1 MTDPMA
7 SHRKALSESID
18 ALLNAFRDTPT
29 HGLGAYL
36 RVQAGLAALVALEDA
51 CLRPDED
58 PYPRLLGIFAQ
69 LSQLG
74 ASLAPVAPHLVDSS
88 GSGAYAGGAE
98 EHTAELFQTAWTT
111 YDDATYDHSV
121 ALMEAR
127 LRRSGFDGR
136 FFLGKSCFD
145 GGCGTGRFAIAM
157 AKAGAGKVVAVDIGG
172 ESLAYLARTISRYGL
187 RTIETVRQ
195 DVTDLASF
203 PSDAFDFVASHGV
216 LHHTPEP
223 DRGIR
228 EHFRITRP
236 GGTFWLY
243 LYGAG
248 GFYWDAYD
256 QLRPLVSDL
265 APRTIREILTRFGV
279 RKGLIYTFLDNLM
292 APRVYY
298 RLADVIELLRPLGE
312 FDYVMARGSSPID
325 DTGKLLATHWGRDI
339 FGPDGEIRLVITK
352 KTRSAGVD
360 AR

>member
-1 MTDPMA
+1 VTDQMA
-7 SHRKALSESID
+7 NHRKALSESIS
-18 ALLNAFRDTPT
+18 AILNAFSGAPT

-36 RVQAGLAALVALEDA
+36 RVHAGLSALVALEDA

-58 PYPRLLGIFAQ
+58 PYPRLLGTFAQ
-69 LSQLG
+69 LAQLG
-74 ASLAPVAPHLVDSS
+74 ASLVPIAPHLVDSR
-88 GSGAYAGGAE
+88 GSGGYAAKTE

-121 ALMEAR
+121 ALMEDR

-136 FFLGKSCFD
+136 FFRGKSCFD

-157 AKAGAGKVVAVDIGG
+157 AKAGAAKVVAVDIGG
-172 ESLAYLARTISRYGL
+172 ESLEFLAQTMSRYGL
-187 RTIETVRQ
+187 GTIEVVRQ

-248 GFYWDAYD
+248 GCYWDAYD

-265 APRTIREILTRFGV
+265 TPRTIREILTRFGV

-298 RLADVIELLRPLGE
+298 RLADVIALLQPLGQ
-312 FDYVMARGSSPID
+312 FDYAMAQGSSPID
-325 DTGKLLATHWGRDI
+325 DTNKLLATRWGRDI

-352 KTRSAGVD
+352 KTRSATVG
-360 AR
+360 A